1 MVTKWTTL
9 WLSQAFRGGREKKA
23 ASLKKSEVGLQ
34 KNETGEPGRSG
45 PELEI
50 RTWDAKKENGDPG
63 MPWTKWTTL

>member
-1 MVTKWTTL
+1 M
-9 WLSQAFRGGREKKA
+9 QA
-23 ASLKKSEVGLQ
+23 KSEVEMQ

-63 MPWTKWTTL
+63 MPWTKWTTLWLSLSAG